1 MYRRVTFSKQV
12 LLHSIN
18 FFRTATFWE
27 KQILQKCNIL
37 HYLVCLESHF
47 YRAATFSKDLTFHSC
62 FLFQTS
68 YFFRT
73 YFYRRDTISQ
83 LYFFPQLHFLFISQQ
98 LCKLD
103 TNYNKIVGV
112 LSCVSI
118 IAQSRIRDKVY
129 LISSLHKVLQN
140 CYFLSKLL
148 FHRLFGP
155 CFLKAAIPF
164 LQKLRFQKMFFKTA
178 NF

>member
-103 TNYNKIVGV
+103 TNYVQRTIK
-112 LSCVSI
+112 LWEFFL
-118 IAQSRIRDKVY
+118 VY
-129 LISSLHKVLQN
+129 LLLPKVASETK
-140 CYFLSKLL
+140 F
-148 FHRLFGP
+148 
-155 CFLKAAIPF
+155 I
-164 LQKLRFQKMFFKTA
+164 
-178 NF
+178 

>member
-1 MYRRVTFSKQV
+1 MKLLPSSHFLRIGICLGQLLCRNSYFCGKGTSSEIIYVQKSYSKQV

-83 LYFFPQLHFLFISQQ
+83 LYFFPQLHFLFIS
-98 LCKLD
+98 
-103 TNYNKIVGV
+103 
-112 LSCVSI
+112 
-118 IAQSRIRDKVY
+118 
-129 LISSLHKVLQN
+129 
-140 CYFLSKLL
+140 
-148 FHRLFGP
+148 
-155 CFLKAAIPF
+155 
-164 LQKLRFQKMFFKTA
+164 
-178 NF
+178 